1 MEAQAPQRE
10 QPPASRVSVK
20 HAGERKDL
28 ILATRPFAHEQR
40 WRSWMHLAVS
50 LTVTVVCYLG
60 TIASQ
65 PWWAKAAFGVLT
77 GLSLVRLFILYH
89 DHQHK
94 SILNRSRP
102 ADAFFWFFGLWM
114 LSPPSIWKRSHD
126 HHHKHNS
133 KLYTSSIGSFPV
145 VTVEKYRSL
154 SRGERWAYRFIRSP
168 FAIGFGYVFVF
179 IIGMCLNSFISNRGR
194 HWDSLLTLIF
204 HAGLG
209 FATWWFLGWEN
220 LVFAFFLPYLV
231 TFALGS
237 YLFYAQHNFPG
248 TVFAD
253 KDGWSYVKA
262 ALDSSSYMRMNPVL
276 HWFTGNIGYHH
287 IHHLNA
293 HIPFYRLPEVYKAI
307 PELREK
313 AKVTSLWPGDVAA
326 CFRLVA
332 WDPALQRMVTKR
344 ELRQGRAR

>member
-10 QPPASRVSVK
+10 QPPASRVTVK
-20 HAGERKDL
+20 HSGERKDL
-28 ILATRPFAHEQR
+28 ILATRPYAHELR
-40 WRSWMHLAVS
+40 WKSWMHLVISVA
-50 LTVTVVCYLG
+50 VTVGCYFAVVLVE
-60 TIASQ
+60 
-65 PWWAKAAFGVLT
+65 PWWMKAAFGVLT
-77 GLSLVRLFILYH
+77 GLALVRMFILYH

-94 SILNRSRP
+94 SILNRSKV
-102 ADAFFWFFGLWM
+102 ADAFFWFFGMWM

-126 HHHKHNS
+126 HHHKHNC

-145 VTVEKYRSL
+145 VTVEKYKTF
-154 SRGERWAYRFIRSP
+154 SRGERWAYGFIRSP
-168 FAIGFGYVFVF
+168 FAIGFGYLFVF

-194 HWDSLLTLIF
+194 HWDSLITLVF

-209 FATWWFLGWEN
+209 FATGWFLGWEN

-262 ALDSSSYMRMNPVL
+262 ALDSSSYMKMSRVM

-293 HIPFYRLPEVYKAI
+293 HIPFYRLPEVFKAI

-313 AKVTSLWPGDVAA
+313 AKVTSLWPWDVAA
-326 CFRLVA
+326 CFRLGA

-344 ELRQGRAR
+344 ELRRGRVH

>member
-1 MEAQAPQRE
+1 METRTPPRVVVRQAAE
-10 QPPASRVSVK
+10 
-20 HAGERKDL
+20 GKDL
-28 ILATRPFAHEQR
+28 IIATRSYAQEQR
-40 WRSWMHLAVS
+40 ARSWAHLGISV
-50 LTVTVVCYLG
+50 LVTVACYFGIFFL
-60 TIASQ
+60 S
-65 PWWAKAAFGVLT
+65 PLWAKAIFGVLA

-94 SILNRSRP
+94 TILNRSWL
-102 ADAFFWFFGLWM
+102 ADSFFTVFGMFM

-145 VTVEKYRSL
+145 VTVEKFHTL
-154 SRGERWAYRFIRSP
+154 TRGERLAYLFIRSP
-168 FAIGFGYVFVF
+168 FAIAFGYIFVF
-179 IIGMCLNSFISNRGR
+179 IIGMCLNSFISNKGR
-194 HWDSLLTLIF
+194 HWDSLITLVL
-204 HAGLG
+204 HAALG
-209 FATWWFLGWEN
+209 FCAWYFFGWEI
-220 LVFAFFLPYLV
+220 LVFGFFLPYLV

-262 ALDSSSYMRMNPVL
+262 ALDSSSYMHMNPVMQ
-276 HWFTGNIGYHH
+276 WFTGNIGFHH

-307 PELREK
+307 PELRAA
-313 AKVTSLWPGDVAA
+313 AKRTSLKLSDVIA
-326 CFRLVA
+326 CFKLKA
-332 WDPALQRMVTKR
+332 WDPSLQRMVTLQ
-344 ELRQGRAR
+344 ELRNA